1 MLYLVKLEF
10 IEENNAGKPIQEVLA
25 FIEGLVAPS
34 LEVLEKAVQNKKISG
49 GLVAG
54 AREGYFVMDA
64 SSHEEIAGFLRGLP
78 FWQAMKVTVVP
89 LQSPRSEIEQDKAI
103 IQKARAMLAGQR

>member
-34 LEVLEKAVQNKKISG
+34 LEVLEKAV
-49 GLVAG
+49 
-54 AREGYFVMDA
+54 
-64 SSHEEIAGFLRGLP
+64 
-78 FWQAMKVTVVP
+78 
-89 LQSPRSEIEQDKAI
+89 
-103 IQKARAMLAGQR
+103 ARAR